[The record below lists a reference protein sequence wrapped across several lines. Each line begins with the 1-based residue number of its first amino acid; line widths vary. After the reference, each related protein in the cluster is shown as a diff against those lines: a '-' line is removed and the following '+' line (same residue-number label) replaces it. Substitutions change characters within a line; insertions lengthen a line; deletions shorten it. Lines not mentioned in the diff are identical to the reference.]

1 MVLAADYP
9 FMDVFWTM
17 IIFFSWVVWIWL
29 MVLLLSDI
37 FRRDISGWAKAGWC
51 VFLIVLPFV
60 GTLTYLIAHGKGMTE
75 RRVKD
80 QQVAQA
86 NFDDYVRTVAKDGG
100 TAGSAGEIERAKQL
114 LESGTIDQ
122 GEFEKLKAKAL
133 A

>member
-17 IIFFSWVVWIWL
+17 ILFFSWVIWIWL
-29 MVLLLSDI
+29 MVMLLSDV

-51 VFLIVLPFV
+51 VFLIVLPFIGV
-60 GTLTYLIAHGKGMTE
+60 LTYMIAHGKGMTE
-75 RRVKD
+75 RRVRD

-86 NFDDYVRTVAKDGG
+86 SFDDYVRTVAKDGG
-100 TAGSAGEIERAKQL
+100 STGEIERARQL

-122 GEFEKLKAKAL
+122 GEFERLKAKAL